1 MQLTLREWHRKTF
14 AVHLTGGGG
23 ARPRAELAQGLISGP
38 FGIYIGTP
46 FEVGAPEVGA
56 KSYTLVHLPS
66 QIAKLT
72 LPRQGL
78 CRQAAEEFAACDLA
92 WESAWPFDITGPAPE
107 LEKAREIW
115 RRWKSFGVRK
125 SWGER

>member
-1 MQLTLREWHRKTF
+1 MLLTLKEWHRKTF
-14 AVHLTGGGG
+14 AVQLPGAGGG
-23 ARPRAELAQGLISGP
+23 RPRAELAQGLISGP
-38 FGIYIGTP
+38 FGIYVGTP
-46 FEVGAPEVGA
+46 FRVGPPEVGA
-56 KSYTLVHLPS
+56 KSFTLIHLPS

-72 LPRQGL
+72 LPQQKL

-92 WESAWPFDITGPAPE
+92 WESAWPFDITGPKEE
-107 LEKAREIW
+107 LAKAQEIY